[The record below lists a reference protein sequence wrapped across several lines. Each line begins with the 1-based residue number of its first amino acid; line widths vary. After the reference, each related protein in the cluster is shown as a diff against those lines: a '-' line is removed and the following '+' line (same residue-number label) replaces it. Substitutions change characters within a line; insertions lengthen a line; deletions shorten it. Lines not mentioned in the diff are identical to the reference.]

1 MKESKNQSSVNL
13 SIKCPRLP
21 KISRR
26 KNLSRVAIRYSKA
39 LFELA
44 RDKNLVTEVQSDL
57 AFIQETCLANP
68 DFHDLLNNPLIEEYI
83 KANVLKEMFAA
94 EVQQLTFRFLELL
107 SKKRRTGFL
116 LEMID
121 RFLTRVQEY
130 QGILAGTL
138 IASTKLTSTQVDEIR
153 KKVEVL
159 TGKKV
164 LLSEQIDPSLIGG
177 FIVKIKDTV
186 VDLSIKTQLEKLR
199 TQLVHG

>member
-1 MKESKNQSSVNL
+1 
-13 SIKCPRLP
+13 
-21 KISRR
+21 
-26 KNLSRVAIRYSKA
+26 LSRVAIRYSKA